1 MLTRNKKRKMTKRK
15 RVMKRGGMYP
25 RQSVSQ
31 LNVGPEFILDPNP
44 LEKIIS
50 AENKLAEYIASLEIQ
65 KTKNPFNKF
74 KKTRKLK
81 KLKKKWNDLY
91 KKNPELREHNMQLST
106 SAEFP
111 SSESVKSFKPNPL
124 VQKASSQKSSPYGF
138 GTPTEAKTSSQKS
151 SSSGRYGFGT
161 PTEAKKSRRRISPLR
176 IADIPTPTE

>member
-65 KTKNPFNKF
+65 IQKTKNPFKKF
-74 KKTRKLK
+74 NKTRKLK
-81 KLKKKWNDLY
+81 KLKKKM
-91 KKNPELREHNMQLST
+91 E
-106 SAEFP
+106 
-111 SSESVKSFKPNPL
+111 
-124 VQKASSQKSSPYGF
+124 
-138 GTPTEAKTSSQKS
+138 
-151 SSSGRYGFGT
+151 
-161 PTEAKKSRRRISPLR
+161 
-176 IADIPTPTE
+176 

>member
-50 AENKLAEYIASLEIQ
+50 AENKLTKDIASLEIKIQ
-65 KTKNPFNKF
+65 QMNPIKKF
-74 KKTRKLK
+74 IKTRKLK

-91 KKNPELREHNMQLST
+91 KKNPELRQHNMQLST

-161 PTEAKKSRRRISPLR
+161 PTEAK
-176 IADIPTPTE
+176 